1 MRDISGLF
9 VYDLSCYVRL
19 KIVKRSSTGF
29 YKGIPGFTVSSDDLL
44 LEAAED
50 SIYRWWW
57 EFLRLS
63 PVYWYART
71 TGKSIAISEI
81 AQAYEIAGDLKLSY
95 FGMWWERYGKYAF
108 EEIHRPAKA
117 RIIDIDHPREHELYQ
132 QSLIVEIPLTITRK
146 KILKDIKEILDFVG
160 HEVNALNVI
169 STTNAK
175 LKLKSK
181 KFSLSTIENEYWVLI
196 YRTLN
201 PHVQLWKLG
210 DRLQLAP
217 SNHVRGRLPSD
228 VASINSRGRG
238 PFARLQSLTG
248 RHYYKARFARLN
260 AEYGSFPNYTKVE
273 AINDRLPFGGKEH
286 KDYLAATSESESE
299 DSAWQQYVR
308 KEYEKS
314 LHFEIMRRNRLD
326 RLIIRDSSAKE
337 RFPRFVSGEID
348 LTT

>member
-1 MRDISGLF
+1 MKKPR
-9 VYDLSCYVRL
+9 
-19 KIVKRSSTGF
+19 TGF

-44 LEAAED
+44 LEAAEA

-63 PVYWYART
+63 PVYWYARK

-81 AQAYEIAGDLKLSY
+81 ARAYEIAGNLQLPH
-95 FGMWWERYGKYAF
+95 FGVWWKRYGKYAF

-117 RIIDIDHPREHELYQ
+117 RIINLDRPVEHELYQ

-146 KILKDIKEILDFVG
+146 KILKDIKELLDSVG

-181 KFSLSTIENEYWVLI
+181 KYSLSTIENEYWVLI
-196 YRTLN
+196 YRILN
-201 PHVQLWKLG
+201 PALQLWKLG

-228 VASINSRGRG
+228 VASINSRGHG

-248 RHYYKARFARLN
+248 RHYYKARFARLH
-260 AEYGSFPNYTKVE
+260 AEYGSFPDYTKIE
-273 AINDRLPFGGKEH
+273 AVNDRLPFGEKAH
-286 KDYLAATSESESE
+286 KDYLATTRESESE
-299 DSAWQQYVR
+299 DSAWQQYIR
-308 KEYEKS
+308 QEYEQS
-314 LHFEIMRRNRLD
+314 LYFEIMRRNRLD
-326 RLIIRDSSAKE
+326 RLIIRDASAKE

>member
-1 MRDISGLF
+1 MEKSR
-9 VYDLSCYVRL
+9 
-19 KIVKRSSTGF
+19 TGF

-44 LEAAED
+44 LEAAEA

-81 AQAYEIAGDLKLSY
+81 VKAYEIAGDLQLSH
-95 FGMWWERYGKYAF
+95 FGVWWKRYGKYAF
-108 EEIHRPAKA
+108 EELHRPAKA
-117 RIIDIDHPREHELYQ
+117 RIINLDKPVEHELYQ

-146 KILKDIKEILDFVG
+146 KILKDIKGLLDSVG
-160 HEVNALNVI
+160 YEVNALNVI
-169 STTNAK
+169 SNTNAK

-196 YRTLN
+196 YRILN
-201 PHVQLWKLG
+201 PDLQLWKLG

-228 VASINSRGRG
+228 VASINSRGHG

-248 RHYYKARFARLN
+248 RYYYKAKFARLH
-260 AEYGSFPNYTKVE
+260 AEHGSFPDYTKVN
-273 AINDRLPFGGKEH
+273 AANDRLPFGEKEH
-286 KDYLAATSESESE
+286 KDFLAATRESESE
-299 DSAWQQYVR
+299 DSPWQQYVR
-308 KEYEKS
+308 TEYERS
-314 LHFEIMRRNRLD
+314 LQFEVMRRNRLD
-326 RLIIRDSSAKE
+326 RLVIRDASAKE
-337 RFPRFVSGEID
+337 RFPRFVTGEID
-348 LTT
+348 LTN